1 MNRPN
6 TYTTTN
12 PRKALR
18 NILLSFLAY
27 VGFVVLLACSAYLF
41 EPWGL
46 YGEAIA
52 PDDCSEMGE
61 VEAGTDSGV
70 GCVDDCLD
78 PIDPFDVHAGDTVFF
93 I

>member
-1 MNRPN
+1 MPTAN
-6 TYTTTN
+6 TRQITTN
-12 PRKALR
+12 RKARR
-18 NILLSFLAY
+18 NILLAFLAY

-70 GCVDDCLD
+70 GCIDDCLD
-78 PIDPFDVHAGDTVFF
+78 GYDVFEVHDGDSIFF